1 MALNVAKEVAAM
13 RGMTVPDLRRK
24 YAEVF
29 GEEARSRHK
38 AFLIK
43 RITWRMQANTEGG
56 LSERARRRAEE
67 LANDVFWKP
76 YQQPWWPQSDGNIGS
91 WLCRTAANLGID
103 TLRARARR
111 ERYEQAAA
119 RAQLEAGA
127 PADPLEEVLRAERA
141 RHVRAVLA
149 GLKPAQ
155 AQILILRASGLSYK
169 ELAEALDIKLA
180 TVGKMLVRAEA
191 AFEKQ
196 FRGMYGNEEAS

>member
-1 MALNVAKEVAAM
+1 MDVASA
-13 RGMTVPDLRRK
+13 
-24 YAEVF
+24 
-29 GEEARSRHK
+29 
-38 AFLIK
+38 
-43 RITWRMQANTEGG
+43 GG
-56 LSERARRRAEE
+56 LRTMVNPDRGIAAANSESCWMGAGFEAVYLKHYLRIVGVLYSLLGDRTRAEE
-67 LANDVFWKP
+67 LANDVFWKL
-76 YQQPWWPQSDGNIGS
+76 YQQPWWPQSDGNVGS

>member
-1 MALNVAKEVAAM
+1 MPQAVNPARWK
-13 RGMTVPDLRRK
+13 RGSKRSTSSTARGLLVSCTPCWVTVPEPRNWPTTSS
-24 YAEVF
+24 
-29 GEEARSRHK
+29 GSSTSR
-38 AFLIK
+38 L
-43 RITWRMQANTEGG
+43 
-56 LSERARRRAEE
+56 
-67 LANDVFWKP
+67 
-76 YQQPWWPQSDGNIGS
+76 WWPQSDGNVGS

-119 RAQLEAGA
+119 RAQLQAGA

-141 RHVRAVLA
+141 RLVRAALA
-149 GLKPAQ
+149 ELKPAQ

-169 ELAEALDIKLA
+169 ELAEGLKIKLA

-196 FRGMYGNEEAS
+196 FREVYGNEEGS